1 MKRIPVLA
9 AAAAITTLGVSA
21 CGSSGSHSAASG
33 TTAAPAST
41 SSATT
46 AANPGGSSSSASIP
60 SNLNLQQSGVL
71 HLAADFSV
79 PPNQYLSGSEY
90 KGIDPDICNAVAN
103 VLHLKVKWTN
113 LAFDS
118 LISGLEAHRY
128 DALCTGV
135 FITAPREQVMNMIPY
150 VQWGVT
156 MGVKTSTASTY
167 SCTPQNGDFLPC
179 FEKFA
184 GKTVSTESGGF
195 EEQLLQTANSK
206 LKAAGKSPM
215 NILGFAQTTQA
226 FQAFQNGTA
235 QGVWVDDPQF
245 YFFNSNNGNKYT
257 AAFGGDQPT
266 PLSLTT
272 TKQNTALAQAF
283 VDALNILKSNGTYD
297 AILKKWHVQ
306 AVPSFSINPPVSS

>member
-9 AAAAITTLGVSA
+9 AVAAMTTLGATA
-21 CGSSGSHSAASG
+21 CGSSGSRNA
-33 TTAAPAST
+33 

-46 AANPGGSSSSASIP
+46 TPPVASTTAGTAASGGSSSAGSTPA
-60 SNLNLQQSGVL
+60 NLNLKQSGVL
-71 HLAADFSV
+71 ELAADFSV
-79 PPNQYLSGSEY
+79 PPNQYLAGSQY
-90 KGIDPDICNAVAN
+90 QGIDPDICNAVAN

-118 LISGLEAHRY
+118 LISGLQAHRY

-156 MGVKTSTASTY
+156 MGVKTSTASNF
-167 SCTPQNGDFLPC
+167 SCTPQGGNFLPC
-179 FEKFA
+179 FEKFS

-195 EEQLLQTANSK
+195 EEQLLQTANSQ
-206 LKAAGKSPM
+206 LKSQGKSPM

-283 VDALNILKSNGTYD
+283 VDALNTLKSNGTYQS
-297 AILKKWHVQ
+297 ILKKWHVQ
-306 AVPSFSINPPVSS
+306 AVPSFTINPPVSS

>member
-9 AAAAITTLGVSA
+9 AAAAMTTLAATA
-21 CGSSGSHSAASG
+21 CGSSSSHSA
-33 TTAAPAST
+33 

-46 AANPGGSSSSASIP
+46 APASGGTATGGGSSTGGSVPA
-60 SNLNLQQSGVL
+60 NLDLLQGGVL

-79 PPNQYLSGSEY
+79 PPNQYLAGSQY
-90 KGIDPDICNAVAN
+90 KGIDPDICSAVAN
-103 VLHLKVKWTN
+103 VLHLKVQWTN

-135 FITAPREQVMNMIPY
+135 FITSAREQVMNMIPY

-156 MGVKTSTASTY
+156 MGVTTSNASNYT
-167 SCTPQNGDFLPC
+167 CTPQGGDYLPC

-195 EEQLLQTANSK
+195 EDQLLQNANSQ

-272 TKQNTALAQAF
+272 TKQNTALAQAL
-283 VDALNILKSNGTYD
+283 VDALNTLKNNGTYQS
-297 AILKKWHVQ
+297 ILQKWHVQ
-306 AVPSFSINPPVSS
+306 AVPSFSINPPVASS